1 MAQKYSRLELL
12 ERVRDTLNR
21 YSMLDGAD
29 KILVGLSGGAD
40 SVALLRLLLELDLR
54 LEIEAAHINHCLRG
68 AEADGDEK
76 FVREL
81 CQNLGVRLHT
91 LKADVASR
99 ASELGQGIEE
109 CARNIRYEYFKSVS
123 GADTRI
129 ATAHTLGDS
138 AETVLFNIARGCS
151 INGLV
156 GIPYRRGGIIRPIR
170 NVERRELE
178 LYLEE
183 LGQDY
188 RTDSTNFTLDY
199 TRNKLRLDIMPRL
212 MTINSALV
220 RSVTALSERAA
231 AAMEIISAAVVE
243 ILGESRESFDRQ
255 SLLDAGVALR
265 RECIAE
271 ILRRVGAKPNSR
283 HIELVDGL
291 ITAGSGAVDIS
302 KTHRLAIEGDSL
314 VYIPQ
319 NVGAAYFEYSVSL
332 GEKPIELNLY
342 GDRAIRLSVLRMAIE
357 GDSLVYIPQNVGAA
371 YFEYSVSLGE
381 KPIELNLYGDR
392 AIRLSVLRIAE
403 QCGAK
408 KNYFMCDALPVA
420 LTLRQPK
427 AEDRFIY
434 QNGEHSLMYLY
445 RRGSKGK
452 TAAEI
457 SEKFV
462 ISVGDELVFAESL
475 GASDRARQGA
485 YTVVCE

>member
-40 SVALLRLLLELDLR
+40 SVALLRLLLELDLG

-76 FVREL
+76 FVRKL
-81 CQNLGVRLHT
+81 CQNLGVHLHT

-151 INGLV
+151 INGLL

-342 GDRAIRLSVLRMAIE
+342 GDRAIRLSVLRT
-357 GDSLVYIPQNVGAA
+357 
-371 YFEYSVSLGE
+371 
-381 KPIELNLYGDR
+381 
-392 AIRLSVLRIAE
+392 AE
-403 QCGAK
+403 QYGAK

-427 AEDRFIY
+427 VEDRFIY
-434 QNGEHSLMYLY
+434 QNGEHSLIYLY